1 MKITFVEDAWA
12 EYMIWQRSDGKT
24 AKKINDLLEDVCRHP
39 FQGLGKPE
47 PLRGDKTG
55 KWSRRIN
62 GEDRLVYRVRQDA
75 VIVFQCKG
83 HYE

>member
-39 FQGLGKPE
+39 FQGLGKP
-47 PLRGDKTG
+47 RSGG
-55 KWSRRIN
+55 QSRYGSSVLPPFMHLAKALGLWYNVLQKHERS
-62 GEDRLVYRVRQDA
+62 E
-75 VIVFQCKG
+75 
-83 HYE
+83 

>member
-12 EYMIWQRSDGKT
+12 EYLGWQRRDGT
-24 AKKINDLLEDVCRHP
+24 KKINDLLEDVCRHP

-47 PLRGDKTG
+47 PLRGDKSG

-62 GEDRLVYRVRQDA
+62 GEDRLVYRVQQDT